1 MMMRFLPEFP
11 PNGAVLC
18 LGAHSDDI
26 EIGCSGLLMM
36 LRERYSG
43 LRFHWVVFSGDEVRE
58 RETRAAAARLMA
70 GADFSMNVHK
80 FRGSY
85 FPHFGADIKDAFELM
100 RKQITPDLIL
110 THFLADRH
118 QDHRTISELTWNT
131 FRSHAV
137 LEYEIPKYDGD
148 LAQPGVF
155 CPVSDVMVEKKISTL
170 LDCFESQRN
179 RQWFDADL
187 FRGHMRLRGIECNSP
202 TRFAEA
208 FYARKLIL

>member
-1 MMMRFLPEFP
+1 MMRFLPEFP
-11 PNGAVLC
+11 ANGTVLC

-26 EIGCSGLLMM
+26 EIGCSGLLMT

-70 GADFSMNVHK
+70 GANFSMNVHK

-85 FPHFGADIKDAFELM
+85 FPTVGADIKDTFEVM
-100 RKQITPDLIL
+100 RKQITPDFIL

-118 QDHRTISELTWNT
+118 QDHRTISELTWST
-131 FRSHAV
+131 FRNHAV

-148 LAQPGVF
+148 LAQPGIF
-155 CPVSDVMVEKKISTL
+155 CPVSDAMVEKKISTL

-179 RQWFDADL
+179 HQWFDADL

-208 FYARKLIL
+208 FHARKLVL

>member
-1 MMMRFLPEFP
+1 MMRFLPEFP
-11 PNGAVLC
+11 ADGVVLC

-36 LRERYSG
+36 LHERFSG
-43 LRFHWVVFSGDEVRE
+43 LRFRWIVFSGDEVRE

-85 FPHFGADIKDAFELM
+85 FPYLGADIKDTIELM
-100 RKQITPDLIL
+100 RKQIKPDLIL
-110 THFLADRH
+110 THFLGDRH

-131 FRSHAV
+131 FRNHAV

-155 CPVSDVMVEKKISTL
+155 CPVSEVMVEKKLSTL
-170 LDCFESQRN
+170 LDCFESQRDH
-179 RQWFDADL
+179 QWFDADL
-187 FRGHMRLRGIECNSP
+187 FRGHMRLRGMECNSP

-208 FYARKLIL
+208 FYARKLVL